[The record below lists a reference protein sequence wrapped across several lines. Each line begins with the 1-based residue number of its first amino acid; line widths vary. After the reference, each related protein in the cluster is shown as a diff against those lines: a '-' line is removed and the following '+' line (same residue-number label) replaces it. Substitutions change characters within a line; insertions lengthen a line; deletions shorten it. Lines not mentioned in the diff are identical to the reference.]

1 VTSTRRAFLRV
12 STSAMGGLW
21 VTWNAPWPL
30 GATETPWAQPS
41 VSSFVTTLLRIEP
54 DNRII
59 IGAKCCEIG
68 QGVRTAVPM
77 MIAEELDVPWS
88 MIETEQLPY
97 GLLSGSQPGSV
108 LLKYGG
114 QGVGGSTTMP
124 EAWSDM
130 RQAGAKARLLLM
142 RAAADRWQV
151 DIAQLRTADAHVWHA
166 DGRRL
171 SYGELAP
178 SAARMPVPPDEIPL
192 KSTRDFRIIGQ
203 RIRTADARAIVTGR
217 ARYGLDE
224 NMPGRLVAVIARCPY
239 IDGTLVRFDD
249 RATRRI
255 PGVVNVIAIK
265 GPAAGAPI
273 VDNLAPGIAV
283 LAEDTW
289 AAMRGREALK
299 IEWAPGPWMNDSV
312 DALEARCRAALAA
325 PTVTTVRTDGNP
337 SQAWADAATRIE
349 AQYVVPFLAHATME
363 PPHCSID
370 LRADRARIVASTQNP
385 SEISRMVSR
394 LTEIPRLAI
403 EIELP
408 RSGGGFG
415 RRLRSDF
422 VAEAV
427 LIAQKVDRPV
437 KVVWNREDD
446 LAHDFYRPFG
456 VHGLRAS
463 IDEDGRITGWSHTV
477 AATPRTTRDPG
488 MADAPAW
495 TTVVDPDAY
504 PAGTVPHYESRFTA
518 VEFGLVRGFWRAPL
532 HTFGA
537 FATESF
543 IDEVALRLGRDPLA
557 IRLELI
563 GAPRELPYRDHGGP
577 KYDSGRLAQVL
588 REAARHIGWERAPM
602 AGRGRGIACHFTFGG
617 YAAHAMEVSVVR
629 GEVRIHRCVCVA
641 DVGQPI
647 NPLGLDAQLMGGTI
661 DGIST
666 AMRLGITTAAGRVA
680 QRNFTDYR
688 LLTMAEAP
696 DVEVHVIPSTLPPSG
711 AGEMGIPS
719 ALPALTN
726 AIAAATGHRIRRLP
740 IGLQLPR

>member
-1 VTSTRRAFLRV
+1 VTTTRRDFLRV
-12 STSAMGGLW
+12 SSSAMGGLW
-21 VTWNAPWPL
+21 VTWNAPWPFGGIDASSPQPAT
-30 GATETPWAQPS
+30 GAS
-41 VSSFVTTLLRIEP
+41 VTTLLRIEP

-77 MIAEELDVPWS
+77 MIAEELDVPWH

-97 GLLSGSQPGSV
+97 GLLPGDQPGSV
-108 LLKYGG
+108 VPKYGG
-114 QGVGGSTTMP
+114 QGVGGSTTIP
-124 EAWSDM
+124 ESWIDM
-130 RQAGAKARLLLM
+130 RQAGAKARRLLM
-142 RAAADRWQV
+142 RAAADTWQV

-171 SYGELAP
+171 SYGTLAAA
-178 SAARMPVPPDEIPL
+178 AARLPIPEEAIPL
-192 KSTRDFRIIGQ
+192 KGTADFRVIGQ
-203 RIRTADARAIVTGR
+203 RIRTADAEAIVTGR

-239 IDGTLVRFDD
+239 IDGTLVRYDD
-249 RATRRI
+249 RAARRI
-255 PGVVNVIAIK
+255 PGVVHVVSIP
-265 GPAAGAPI
+265 GPSAGAPI
-273 VDNLAPGIAV
+273 VDNLAPGVAV

-289 AAMRGREALK
+289 SAMRGRDALRV
-299 IEWAPGPWMNDSV
+299 EWAPGPWVNDSV
-312 DALEARCRAALAA
+312 DALESRCRAALTGE
-325 PTVTTVRTDGNP
+325 TVTTVRTDGNP
-337 SQAWADAATRIE
+337 AQAWAEAATRIE

-363 PPHCSID
+363 PPHCSIE
-370 LRADRARIVASTQNP
+370 LRPDRARIVASTQNP

-394 LTEIPRLAI
+394 LTGLPRLAI
-403 EIELP
+403 DIALP

-415 RRLRSDF
+415 RRLRNDF

-427 LIAQKVDRPV
+427 LIAKQVDRPV
-437 KVVWNREDD
+437 KVIWSREDD
-446 LAHDFYRPFG
+446 LAHDFFRPFG
-456 VHGLRAS
+456 VHGLRATV
-463 IDEDGRITGWSHTV
+463 DTQGRFASWSHTV

-488 MADAPAW
+488 MASAPAW
-495 TTVVDPDAY
+495 TAVVDPDAY
-504 PAGTVPHYESRFTA
+504 PAGTVAHYESRFAA
-518 VEFGLVRGFWRAPL
+518 VEFGLLRGFWRAPL

-543 IDEVALRLGRDPLA
+543 IDEVAQRIGRDPLA
-557 IRLELI
+557 VRLELI
-563 GAPRELPYRDHGGP
+563 GAPRQLPYRDHGGP
-577 KYDSGRLAQVL
+577 QYDSGRLAHVL
-588 REAARHIGWERAPM
+588 REAARHIGWERPPV

-617 YAAHAMEVSVVR
+617 YAAHAMEVSVNR
-629 GEVRIHRCVCVA
+629 GRVRIHRCVCVA

-661 DGIST
+661 DGISA
-666 AMRLGITTAAGRVA
+666 AMRLGITTTAGRVA

-696 DVEVHVIPSTLPPSG
+696 NVEVHIIPSTVAPSG

-740 IGLQLPR
+740 IGEQLPR